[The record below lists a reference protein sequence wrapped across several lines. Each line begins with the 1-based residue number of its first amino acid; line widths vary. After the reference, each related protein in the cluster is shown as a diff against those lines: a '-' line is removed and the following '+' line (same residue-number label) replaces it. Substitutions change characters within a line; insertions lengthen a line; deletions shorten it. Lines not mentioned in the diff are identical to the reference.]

1 MVRLLRSG
9 KCDGSYDVLWK
20 CSVFFDIYIYI
31 WYILMILT
39 RHLAHLGSSWL
50 SICLYTATNTEQL
63 TSWQPDHPIIVR
75 LRLILISWLISLV
88 QLSSAWFS
96 FVDCVII
103 CNKLLF
109 LVADVAAAVRKEAF
123 AAQEA
128 THQLLRERKQLWL
141 SDEELEIYRLST
153 RLVSTHLDVQVCW
166 AVGMFN
172 FTLFDDVFDCIC
184 FVFFA
189 TSKRPRLLVLS
200 CIDSLLNC
208 LVFQSKN
215 IIKWSGILVSAS
227 GRSAPVVGS
236 CLTSQVWIGRGRFAC
251 CHRPI
256 SRHFSWE
263 GYLFLDFFRGRF
275 WIFFGV
281 PGSMLS
287 CFSAFLLFCFSAF
300 LLLCFSAFLL
310 FAFPAS
316 LLVYFFSFLLP
327 CCFPCF
333 SAFVL
338 LCLSTSTILLF
349 LFFSH
354 VFLLSYFLLLCF
366 SASCL
371 YMSLLPLCFFLFLR
385 FILSCLYPK
394 WNPRETLGQ
403 TQRIPKEILIRNP
416 NEWNPKQTL
425 QKP

>member
-9 KCDGSYDVLWK
+9 KCYGSYDVLWK
-20 CSVFFDIYIYI
+20 CSVFFDIF

-109 LVADVAAAVRKEAF
+109 LIADVAAAVRKEAF

-128 THQLLRERKQLWL
+128 IHQLLRERQQLWL

-166 AVGMFN
+166 AVGMFH
-172 FTLFDDVFDCIC
+172 FYAIWWCIC

-200 CIDSLLNC
+200 CIDFLLNC
-208 LVFQSKN
+208 FVFQSKN
-215 IIKWSGILVSAS
+215 ISNEAAFWFQHQDGLPRSWAVAWLHKFESVAGGLHVIGQYQGISL
-227 GRSAPVVGS
+227 GRAV
-236 CLTSQVWIGRGRFAC
+236 
-251 CHRPI
+251 
-256 SRHFSWE
+256 
-263 GYLFLDFFRGRF
+263 YF
-275 WIFFGV
+275 WIFFAAGFGFFWGFLV
-281 PGSMLS
+281 L
-287 CFSAFLLFCFSAF
+287 CFPAFLLFCFSVF
-300 LLLCFSAFLL
+300 LLLCFSAFCFSCFSACLLL
-310 FAFPAS
+310 FFSAS
-316 LLVYFFSFLLP
+316 LLS
-327 CCFPCF
+327 
-333 SAFVL
+333 
-338 LCLSTSTILLF
+338 
-349 LFFSH
+349 
-354 VFLLSYFLLLCF
+354 LLLCF
-366 SASCL
+366 CASVPFYFYYSTFSFLQSCVLAVLLPAPLLLCFLSLHVFTASLFFSFPAL
-371 YMSLLPLCFFLFLR
+371 YSLLFV
-385 FILSCLYPK
+385 S
-394 WNPRETLGQ
+394 
-403 TQRIPKEILIRNP
+403 
-416 NEWNPKQTL
+416 
-425 QKP
+425 

>member
-1 MVRLLRSG
+1 
-9 KCDGSYDVLWK
+9 
-20 CSVFFDIYIYI
+20 
-31 WYILMILT
+31 MILT

-287 CFSAFLLFCFSAF
+287 CFSAFLLFCFSAS
-300 LLLCFSAFLL
+300 LLLCFSAFCFSCFFACLLL
-310 FAFPAS
+310 FFSAS
-316 LLVYFFSFLLP
+316 LL
-327 CCFPCF
+327 
-333 SAFVL
+333 
-338 LCLSTSTILLF
+338 LS
-349 LFFSH
+349 
-354 VFLLSYFLLLCF
+354 LLLCF
-366 SASCL
+366 CASLPFYFYYSTFSFLQSCVFAAL
-371 YMSLLPLCFFLFLR
+371 LPAPLLLCFLSLLPLVFFSLLLLYSLLFV
-385 FILSCLYPK
+385 
-394 WNPRETLGQ
+394 NTLGK
-403 TQRIPKEILIRNP
+403 TQRNLKEILTRNP
-416 NEWNPKQTL
+416 KWTL
-425 QKP
+425 KKP